1 MGGCHNAVNDTLF
14 PGAKGVISAGR
25 HDKIFCLESGVAV
38 LEYVWSGWAMDGEVG
53 GVCFGV
59 SKAIAGN
66 KKALVDPARIHE
78 GSRWQRLYAQASA
91 RSRSTRART

>member
-1 MGGCHNAVNDTLF
+1 
-14 PGAKGVISAGR
+14 
-25 HDKIFCLESGVAV
+25 
-38 LEYVWSGWAMDGEVG
+38 MDGEVG